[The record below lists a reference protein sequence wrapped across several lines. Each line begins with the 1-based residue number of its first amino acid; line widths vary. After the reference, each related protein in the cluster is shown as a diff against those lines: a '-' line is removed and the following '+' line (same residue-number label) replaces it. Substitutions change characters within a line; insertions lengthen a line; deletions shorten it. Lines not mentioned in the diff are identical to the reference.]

1 MQKHP
6 FLTAASAAALL
17 ALGACSS
24 EPETVSTRTDDPQAE
39 ALKNAAPVQLP
50 PSITHSRTYR
60 CTDNSLVYVDFYNNN
75 TAQYRSA
82 RDGTPTTLN
91 TAEGSP
97 PYTAP
102 GYSVSANAETVRIT
116 APGKNNLSCRTS

>member
-6 FLTAASAAALL
+6 FLAAASAAALL
-17 ALGACSS
+17 ALGACNS
-24 EPETVSTRTDDPQAE
+24 EPETVSTRSDDPQAA

-60 CTDNSLVYVDFYNNN
+60 CADNSLAYVDFYNNN
-75 TAQYRSA
+75 TAQYRSS
-82 RDGTPTTLN
+82 REGDPTLLTA
-91 TAEGSP
+91 AEGNP

-102 GYSVSANAETVRIT
+102 GYSVSANADQVRIT
-116 APGKNNLSCRTS
+116 APGKNNISCRT

>member
-17 ALGACSS
+17 ALGACNS

-75 TAQYRSA
+75 TAQYRGT
-82 RDGTPTTLN
+82 RDGAPTLLS
-91 TAEGSP
+91 TAEGAP